1 MNRDALRASAGKL
14 QGFQGRFGKCFGRVE
29 TRQHAAKYVEGL
41 LAAEGRKN
49 VERMV
54 LQESAGSGTVDQAEV
69 LSRQH
74 FLTASPWESSEVQR
88 EIQAVF
94 AESLVPTT
102 KDWSLG
108 TVLVIDES
116 SFIKQG
122 EHSVGVKQQYC
133 GRLGTVANC
142 QVGVFLVGVTPGGD
156 CLLDHQL
163 YLPAEWARDRAR
175 RRKARVPAEVKF
187 RTKPQLAAEL
197 VERLLQNKL
206 VKPDWIVADE
216 GYGDC
221 GHLLD
226 TLETHG
232 LRYVVESAI
241 TKAFWT
247 ANPLTQIRPRQ
258 PGRGRP
264 PSRARRDSVRSAK
277 EIAAV
282 LPAGTWR
289 PLKLREG
296 AKGPVVYEYARVRI
310 WAKRHKEAGPPI
322 WLMFQREIDRPQIVR
337 CWVSNAEE
345 AVSLE
350 TLAEV
355 ASQRIRVEQFF
366 EEAKGEVGMADYEA
380 RAWTSWHHH
389 MSLVALAHLF
399 IITLRLEL
407 RCEEPQLTLRQSF
420 ELLQAALA
428 RPRLSLDEAMQL
440 LDYHV
445 HRNQTATQSHR
456 KSWLQKHQRLR
467 EELML

>member
-1 MNRDALRASAGKL
+1 MNRESLRASVGKL
-14 QGFQGRFGKCFGRVE
+14 RQFQGRFAGCFGRVE

-49 VERMV
+49 VERIV
-54 LQESAGSGTVDQAEV
+54 LQESAGGGKVDPSEV

-74 FLTASPWESSEVQR
+74 FLTASPWESSKVQR

-116 SFIKQG
+116 SFLKQG
-122 EHSVGVKQQYC
+122 EHSVGVKEQYC
-133 GRLGTVANC
+133 GRLRTVANC

-156 CLLDHQL
+156 CLLDHEL
-163 YLPAEWARDRAR
+163 YLPAEWARDRGR
-175 RRKARVPAEVKF
+175 RRKARVPTEVQF
-187 RTKPQLAAEL
+187 RTKPQIAAEL
-197 VERLLQNKL
+197 IERVLHNQL

-226 TLETHG
+226 AWEARG
-232 LRYVVESAI
+232 LRYVVESAV

-247 ANPLTQIRPRQ
+247 ANPLTQIRPRKT
-258 PGRGRP
+258 GRGRP
-264 PSRARRDSVRSAK
+264 PSRAQRDSVRSAK
-277 EIAAV
+277 EIASV
-282 LPAGTWR
+282 LPASAWR

-296 AKGPVVYEYARVRI
+296 AKGPVVSEYARVRL

-322 WLMFQREIDRPQIVR
+322 WLMFQREIDRPQVVR
-337 CWVSNAEE
+337 SWVSNAGE

-355 ASQRIRVEQFF
+355 ASQRIRIEQFF

-399 IITLRLEL
+399 MTTLRLEL
-407 RCEEPQLTLRQSF
+407 RSEEPQLTLRQSF
-420 ELLQAALA
+420 NLLQAALA
-428 RPRLSLDEAMQL
+428 RPRLSIDEATQL
-440 LDYHV
+440 LEYHL
-445 HRNQTATQSHR
+445 HRNQTATASHR

>member
-1 MNRDALRASAGKL
+1 MDKGVLRTSAGKL
-14 QGFQGRFGKCFGRVE
+14 QRFQSRFGTCFGRVE

-41 LAAEGRKN
+41 LTAAGRKN

-54 LQESAGSGTVDQAEV
+54 LEESAGSGTVEGAAV

-74 FLTASPWESSEVQR
+74 FLTASPWESSDVQR

-94 AESLVPTT
+94 AETLAPTT
-102 KDWSLG
+102 QQWSLG

-122 EHSVGVKQQYC
+122 EHSVGVKDQYC
-133 GRLGTVANC
+133 GRLRTVANC

-156 CLLDHQL
+156 CLLDHEL
-163 YLPAEWARDRAR
+163 YLPADWARDRAR
-175 RRKARVPAEVKF
+175 RRKVRVPAEVKF
-187 RTKPQLAAEL
+187 RTKPQIAVEL
-197 VERLLQNKL
+197 VQRLLQNKL
-206 VKPDWIVADE
+206 VHPNWVVADE
-216 GYGDC
+216 AYGDC

-226 TLETHG
+226 ALEALS
-232 LRYVVESAI
+232 LRYVVETAI

-247 ANPLTQIRPRQ
+247 ANPATQILPRQ

-264 PSRARRDSVRSAK
+264 PSRAQRDSVRSAK

-282 LPAGTWR
+282 LPAKAWR

-310 WAKRHKEAGPPI
+310 WAKRHREAGPPT
-322 WLMFQREIDRPQIVR
+322 WLMFQREIDHPHILR

-345 AVSLE
+345 TVSLE

-355 ASQRIRVEQFF
+355 ASQRARIEQFF

-399 IITLRLEL
+399 ITTLRLEL
-407 RCEEPQLTLRQSF
+407 RPSEPQLTLRQSF
-420 ELLQAALA
+420 ELLKAALA
-428 RPRLSLDEAMQL
+428 RPQLSLDEAMQL
-440 LDYHV
+440 LEYHIQ
-445 HRNQTATQSHR
+445 RNEVATQSHR

-467 EELML
+467 EELKL

>member
-1 MNRDALRASAGKL
+1 MNRDTLRAGAAKL
-14 QGFQGRFGKCFGRVE
+14 QRFQGRFAVCFGRVE
-29 TRQHAAKYVEGL
+29 AQRHAAKYVEGL
-41 LAAEGRKN
+41 LTAAGRKN

-54 LQESAGSGTVDQAEV
+54 LQESAGSGAVEGAAV

-122 EHSVGVKQQYC
+122 EQSVGVKEQYC
-133 GRLGTVANC
+133 GRLRSVANC

-156 CLLDHQL
+156 CLLDHEL
-163 YLPAEWARDRAR
+163 YLPADWTRDRAR
-175 RRKARVPAEVKF
+175 RRKARVPAKIKF
-187 RTKPQLAAEL
+187 RTKPQIAVEL
-197 VERLLQNKL
+197 VERLLQHKL
-206 VKPDWIVADE
+206 VQPTWIVADE
-216 GYGDC
+216 AYGDC

-226 TLETHG
+226 ALERNG

-264 PSRARRDSVRSAK
+264 PSWARRDSVHSAK

-282 LPAGTWR
+282 LPANTWR

-296 AKGPVVYEYARVRI
+296 AKGPIVYEYARVRI

-322 WLMFQREIDRPQIVR
+322 WLMFQREIDHPHILR

-355 ASQRIRVEQFF
+355 ASQRVRIEQFF

-399 IITLRLEL
+399 VTTLRLDL
-407 RCEEPQLTLRQSF
+407 RPEEPQLTLCQSF

-440 LDYHV
+440 LDYHLR
-445 HRNQTATQSHR
+445 RNQTATVSHR

-467 EELML
+467 DELKL

>member
-14 QGFQGRFGKCFGRVE
+14 QQFQGRFAGCFGRVE
-29 TRQHAAKYVEGL
+29 ARQHAVQYVQGL

-54 LQESAGSGTVDQAEV
+54 LQESAGSGTVNPAEV

-74 FLTASPWESSEVQR
+74 FLTASPWEAADVQR
-88 EIQAVF
+88 EIQSVF

-133 GRLGTVANC
+133 GRLRSVANC
-142 QVGVFLVGVTPGGD
+142 QVGVFLVGVTPGGE

-163 YLPAEWARDRAR
+163 YLPADWARDRAR
-175 RRKARVPAEVKF
+175 RRKARVPDQVKF
-187 RTKPQLAAEL
+187 GTKPQIAVEL
-197 VERLLQNKL
+197 VERLLHHKL
-206 VKPDWIVADE
+206 IKPDWIVADE
-216 GYGDC
+216 VYGDC

-226 TLETHG
+226 ALEGHG

-247 ANPLTQIRPRQ
+247 ANPLTQIRPRH

-277 EIAAV
+277 EIVAV
-282 LPAGTWR
+282 LPASAWR
-289 PLKLREG
+289 ALQLREG
-296 AKGPVVYEYARVRI
+296 TKGPVVYEYARVRI

-322 WLMFQREIDRPQIVR
+322 WLMFQREIDRPQVVR

-345 AVSLE
+345 AVPLE
-350 TLAEV
+350 TLAQV
-355 ASQRIRVEQFF
+355 ASQRFRIEQFF

-399 IITLRLEL
+399 MTTLRLEL
-407 RCEEPQLTLRQSF
+407 RPAEPQLTLCQSF
-420 ELLQAALA
+420 ELLKAALA
-428 RPRLSLDEAMQL
+428 HPKLSLDEAMQL

-467 EELML
+467 DELML

>member
-1 MNRDALRASAGKL
+1 
-14 QGFQGRFGKCFGRVE
+14 
-29 TRQHAAKYVEGL
+29 VEGL

-54 LQESAGSGTVDQAEV
+54 LQESAGGGTVGQAEV

-74 FLTASPWESSEVQR
+74 FLTLSPWESSEVQR

-122 EHSVGVKQQYC
+122 EHSVGVKEQYC
-133 GRLGTVANC
+133 GRLRSVANC

-175 RRKARVPAEVKF
+175 RRKARIPADVKF
-187 RTKPQLAAEL
+187 HTKPQIAVEL
-197 VERLLQNKL
+197 VKRLLAQGL
-206 VKPDWIVADE
+206 ITPAWVVADE
-216 GYGDC
+216 AYGDC

-226 TLETHG
+226 ALEAHS
-232 LRYVVESAI
+232 LRYVMETAV

-247 ANPLTQIRPRQ
+247 ADPATQILPRQ

-264 PSRARRDSVRSAK
+264 PSRPQRDSIQAAK
-277 EIAAV
+277 VIAAA
-282 LPAGTWR
+282 LPAEAWR
-289 PLKLREG
+289 PLLLREG
-296 AKGPVVYEYARVRI
+296 TKGPVVFEYARVRV
-310 WAKRHKEAGPPI
+310 WAKRHREAGPAT
-322 WLMFQREIDRPQIVR
+322 WLLFQREIDHPHRLH
-337 CWVSNAEE
+337 CWISNAEE
-345 AVSLE
+345 SVSLE

-355 ASQRIRVEQFF
+355 ASQRARIEQFF

-399 IITLRLEL
+399 ITTLRLEL
-407 RCEEPQLTLRQSF
+407 RPTKPQLTLRQSF
-420 ELLQAALA
+420 DLLRAALD

-440 LDYHV
+440 LEYHV
-445 HRNQTATQSHR
+445 NRNQIATQSHR

-467 EELML
+467 QELML